1 MRFDS
6 RRQARRNGDEFA
18 GAIAGRFADASADRC
33 KGQMHVALG
42 GVSNPP
48 GRPRDGSGRKT
59 GGLLTPPLLSA
70 EPPHGHS
77 RPAKNAV
84 RTRVIRHSLSPQVA
98 ADATLLATRRRD
110 IVIASVRP
118 EPSSRADTGTTTTA
132 LCRGSPRGVSRFGLD
147 AADQGR
153 EMRVL
158 TFENMAINLS
168 AAAFESLTKEVR
180 SLKIEES
187 VTEFAPLF
195 VERSIAWL

>member
-33 KGQMHVALG
+33 KRQMHLALG
-42 GVSNPP
+42 G
-48 GRPRDGSGRKT
+48 
-59 GGLLTPPLLSA
+59 

-110 IVIASVRP
+110 IVIAAVRP

-168 AAAFESLTKEVR
+168 AAAFESLAKEVR

>member
-6 RRQARRNGDEFA
+6 RRLARRNGDEFA

-33 KGQMHVALG
+33 KGQTQVTLG

-48 GRPRDGSGRKT
+48 GRPRDGSRRRT
-59 GGLLTPPLLSA
+59 GGLLTPPLHSA
-70 EPPHGHS
+70 EPSHGHS

-98 ADATLLATRRRD
+98 ADATLVATRRREAL
-110 IVIASVRP
+110 ITPMRP
-118 EPSSRADTGTTTTA
+118 WPSGRVDTGTTTTA
-132 LCRGSPRGVSRFGLD
+132 LCRGSPRGVSRSGLD
-147 AADQGR
+147 AANQGR

-168 AAAFESLTKEVR
+168 TAAFESLAKEVR
-180 SLKIEES
+180 SLKVEES
-187 VTEFAPLF
+187 ITEFAPLF
-195 VERSIAWL
+195 IERPIARL